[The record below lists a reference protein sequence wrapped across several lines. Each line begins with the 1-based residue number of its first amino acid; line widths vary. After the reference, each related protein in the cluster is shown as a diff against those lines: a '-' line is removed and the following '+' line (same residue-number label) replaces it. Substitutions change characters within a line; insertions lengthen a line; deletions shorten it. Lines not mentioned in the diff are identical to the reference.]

1 MTYGSIIKGLDE
13 AIKINKNELKGRRQK
28 IEVSPVQE
36 FSHNEIKSVRLSL
49 ELTQNAF
56 AQILGVSIKTVEAWE
71 KGTNVPNGPAR
82 RVIGMLKDDPNLI
95 ETLYLSSIPENKD
108 SIIEGL
114 DTALEDCVSEDEVV
128 W

>member
-1 MTYGSIIKGLDE
+1 MTHGSIIKGLDE
-13 AIKINKNELKGRRQK
+13 AIKINKDELKGRR
-28 IEVSPVQE
+28 
-36 FSHNEIKSVRLSL
+36 
-49 ELTQNAF
+49 T
-56 AQILGVSIKTVEAWE
+56 
-71 KGTNVPNGPAR
+71 
-82 RVIGMLKDDPNLI
+82 IGMLKDDPNLI